1 VATALPAQHCL
12 EADPSSVRAARRMVS
27 ELATGAFTQRLLD
40 CLLLATSEVVT
51 NAIEHGAPPIEL
63 RVERLRHHLRVEVRD
78 TSPLGPRI
86 RPDDV
91 APTEL
96 RGRGMRIVEGCTDRW
111 GIEPM
116 AEGKA
121 VWFEIDLRD

>member
-1 VATALPAQHCL
+1 
-12 EADPSSVRAARRMVS
+12 MVS
-27 ELATGAFTQRLLD
+27 EMATGTFTQRRLD

-63 RVERLRHHLRVEVRD
+63 RIERLRHHLRVEVRD
-78 TSPLGPRI
+78 TSPLHPRV
-86 RPDDV
+86 RTDEVTPK
-91 APTEL
+91 EL

-111 GIEPM
+111 GVEPM
-116 AEGKA
+116 EEGKA